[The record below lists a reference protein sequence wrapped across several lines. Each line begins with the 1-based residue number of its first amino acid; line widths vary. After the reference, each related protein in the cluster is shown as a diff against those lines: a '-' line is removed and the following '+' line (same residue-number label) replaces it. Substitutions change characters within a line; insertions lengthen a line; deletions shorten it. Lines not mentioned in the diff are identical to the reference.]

1 MAHGDFQPEV
11 ATDLNKSGTL
21 CSYMGQIDEARS
33 LLAQAIDL
41 REKLLGK
48 EHPYAIQSR
57 QGLEYLQQHPTQSPE
72 AWVPYGHGDRLA
84 LTEFSLH
91 SGQFR

>member
-48 EHPYAIQSR
+48 EHPYTIQSR
-57 QGLEYLQQHPTQSPE
+57 QGLEYLQQHPTRSPE
-72 AWVPYGHGDRLA
+72 A
-84 LTEFSLH
+84 
-91 SGQFR
+91 

>member
-1 MAHGDFQPEV
+1 MAHGDVQPEV

-21 CSYMGQIDEARS
+21 CAYMGQIDEARS

-48 EHPYAIQSR
+48 EHPYTIQSR
-57 QGLEYLQQHPTQSPE
+57 QGLEYLQHPPTQSPE
-72 AWVPYGHGDRLA
+72 A
-84 LTEFSLH
+84 
-91 SGQFR
+91 